1 MLSNNSLVGTLKRSL
16 SLLGQKDRRFLV
28 LVLLISSFFTLLDL
42 LAIGLVGLLGA
53 LSVSGVQSQAP
64 TGRVMQLLKLVN
76 LDQFSFQNQVCILG
90 LITVLALLIR
100 TIVSATLMKRV
111 FSRLAKKGSEISSEL
126 FSQIRKLDLA
136 EIKQIGVVNIITGVN
151 AGVNSMVLGI
161 IGTSIAIGSEL
172 ILLLVMMFGLFIIDP
187 ASAFLILLF
196 LTAGVLVMNLFLSKK
211 IRALSKAEAHLNIES
226 DEDAREFVNSFRE
239 IRVYGKSEK
248 FHSKYSLR
256 REELSSVIAELTLMP
271 NLTKYYVESAVIILA
286 IVFSA
291 FQFVIN
297 DAKNAI
303 ASLGVLILVSTRV
316 VPSLLRIQQS
326 TLFIKRSAAV
336 ASTTLDLAAGVGFNP
351 NAKILNTNDEI
362 SSTVPWR
369 ANIELDRVYFRY
381 PNSSVDQLTDITLKI
396 SEGEFVAIV
405 GPSGAGKSTL
415 VDLILGIL
423 TPSSGSVF
431 INRMNPELALKA
443 NTGKVAYVS
452 QTTSII
458 NASLLE
464 NITFESRIT
473 AIERANLDRALIG
486 ASLGNLV
493 ESLDSGLET
502 MITDSE
508 NLMSVGQ
515 RQRVGI
521 ARALFVNPTLLIM
534 DEPTSAL
541 DAQTERV
548 ISESISAL
556 RGTSTI
562 VVIAHRLSTITHA
575 DRILYID
582 KGMIL
587 HEGTFA
593 SLRATVPNFDEQARL
608 LGL

>member
-1 MLSNNSLVGTLKRSL
+1 MLSHNSLVGTLRRSL
-16 SLLGQKDRRFLV
+16 RLLEKRDRRFLF
-28 LVLLISSFFTLLDL
+28 LVLLVSSLFTLLDL
-42 LAIGLVGLLGA
+42 FAIGLVGLLGA

-64 TGRVMQLLKLVN
+64 TGRVMQLLEFVN
-76 LDQFSFQNQVCILG
+76 LDQFSFQSQVCILG

-100 TIVSATLMKRV
+100 TIISATLMKRV

-126 FSQIRKLDLA
+126 FGQISKLDLA
-136 EIKQIGVVNIITGVN
+136 EIKQIGVVNIITGLN
-151 AGVNSMVLGI
+151 AGVNSMVLGV

-187 ASAFLILLF
+187 ASALLILLF
-196 LTAGVLVMNLFLSKK
+196 LTAGVFLMNLALSKK
-211 IRALSKAEAHLNIES
+211 IRALSKAEARLNIES

-286 IVFSA
+286 IMFSA

-297 DAKNAI
+297 DAKHAI

-326 TLFIKRSAAV
+326 SLFIKRSAAV

-351 NAKILNTNDEI
+351 NAKTFN
-362 SSTVPWR
+362 SSHEVSHTVPWR
-369 ANIELDRVYFRY
+369 AIVELNRVFFRY
-381 PNSSVDQLTDITLKI
+381 PNSSVDQLTDISLKI
-396 SEGEFVAIV
+396 YEGEFVAIV

-415 VDLILGIL
+415 VDIILGIL

-431 INRMNPELALKA
+431 INRMSPEQALEA
-443 NTGKVAYVS
+443 NAGKVAYVS

-458 NASLLE
+458 NGSLLE
-464 NITFESRIT
+464 NITFESGIT
-473 AIERANLDRALIG
+473 AIERVNLDRALIG

-493 ESLDSGLET
+493 ESLDGGLET

-556 RGTSTI
+556 RGISTI
-562 VVIAHRLSTITHA
+562 VVIAHRLSTITNA

-587 HEGTFA
+587 HEGTFE